1 MIALV
6 GPAGTASAQ
15 ATGDH
20 SEHEQGDHVV
30 SPDGLL
36 SMPADHLQVMIEET
50 PPGGT
55 LLVPEAIYVG
65 TISIAEPVTLEGQG
79 RPVIDGNFEG
89 SVVTITAPDVTLR
102 GLTLRRSA
110 TGPVDSPSGVLLE
123 RADRAVIDDVT
134 IEQSYMGITVR
145 LSEDVLIDGVSITG
159 QGAIAGEEHVTD
171 TDAGT
176 AEHRQHA
183 SGDQAAQM
191 RIEAQIRGDGI
202 WLWNAPQATVRD
214 TRIEYTRDGIYVSYG
229 TGALLEGNEILHSR
243 YAVHDM
249 YTEDL
254 TVRANLFEGN
264 LSGLVLMYGGPP
276 SSATRSSSPAAPRP
290 GSACWSR
297 TSEASGSSATSSPTT
312 GSGCISTMG
321 RTGGDPTLVRGN
333 TIAMNHIGLLLMP
346 AADTVVVGN
355 GFVETRPRS
364 RSVVTAGPRP
374 SGVSTAWATTGA
386 TTGFDAGGDG
396 TGDLAYIES
405 GRMSDLLASEPLL
418 LAPRLGAGV
427 PVVDVGGEPMGVVR
441 APRARRDPRRATRPG
456 APGRPPGCGRASVA
470 AGTRAH
476 ARVRLALD
484 ARAPATEGGDRP
496 VSASFLEVSE
506 LTKAYRGGWGLHDVS
521 FTLPAG
527 VIAALGGPTAAGSRR
542 SCGASPVSRAST
554 EPRLEGDPLNGGH
567 EVRERVGFLAQA
579 VTLPEHSTIG
589 EVIDLFARL
598 RNADPRRIPLP
609 AGFVRPDDD
618 LIRELL
624 RRAAAPRGARR
635 RVARQPRLLLLDEPI
650 ANLDEEGR
658 VAFWDVLGA
667 LRDEA

>member
-1 MIALV
+1 
-6 GPAGTASAQ
+6 
-15 ATGDH
+15 
-20 SEHEQGDHVV
+20 
-30 SPDGLL
+30 
-36 SMPADHLQVMIEET
+36 MPADHLQVMIEET

-191 RIEAQIRGDGI
+191 RTEAQIRGDGI

-264 LSGLVLMYGGPP
+264 LSGLVLMYGGPCRRRQHDHRVRQP
-276 SSATRSSSPAAPRP
+276 LDRVRRAGQGRRKRRGRAQRRRRQPGRAAYRRCGADRRRSDSGPREHDRDEPHRPAPDARGRHGRRGQRVRRELDPGHARWSRPDPGRLESRRP
-290 GSACWSR
+290 GQPLER
-297 TSEASGSSATSSPTT
+297 L
-312 GSGCISTMG
+312 
-321 RTGGDPTLVRGN
+321 R
-333 TIAMNHIGLLLMP
+333 
-346 AADTVVVGN
+346 
-355 GFVETRPRS
+355 
-364 RSVVTAGPRP
+364 
-374 SGVSTAWATTGA
+374 
-386 TTGFDAGGDG
+386 GFDAEE
-396 TGDLAYIES
+396 T
-405 GRMSDLLASEPLL
+405 
-418 LAPRLGAGV
+418 
-427 PVVDVGGEPMGVVR
+427 
-441 APRARRDPRRATRPG
+441 
-456 APGRPPGCGRASVA
+456 
-470 AGTRAH
+470 
-476 ARVRLALD
+476 
-484 ARAPATEGGDRP
+484 APATWR
-496 VSASFLEVSE
+496 
-506 LTKAYRGGWGLHDVS
+506 T
-521 FTLPAG
+521 
-527 VIAALGGPTAAGSRR
+527 
-542 SCGASPVSRAST
+542 SRA
-554 EPRLEGDPLNGGH
+554 
-567 EVRERVGFLAQA
+567 
-579 VTLPEHSTIG
+579 
-589 EVIDLFARL
+589 
-598 RNADPRRIPLP
+598 
-609 AGFVRPDDD
+609 
-618 LIRELL
+618 
-624 RRAAAPRGARR
+624 GA
-635 RVARQPRLLLLDEPI
+635 
-650 ANLDEEGR
+650 
-658 VAFWDVLGA
+658 
-667 LRDEA
+667 